1 MLINNHLSMSATK
14 NSSNKEDVI
23 SIEQRMLQKKD
34 DKEQPTTKP
43 VPEEDKNKEILQKL
57 MFQIV
62 MNDFMTFTF
71 SPDEDQELVKEW

>member
-23 SIEQRMLQKKD
+23 SIEQRMLQKK